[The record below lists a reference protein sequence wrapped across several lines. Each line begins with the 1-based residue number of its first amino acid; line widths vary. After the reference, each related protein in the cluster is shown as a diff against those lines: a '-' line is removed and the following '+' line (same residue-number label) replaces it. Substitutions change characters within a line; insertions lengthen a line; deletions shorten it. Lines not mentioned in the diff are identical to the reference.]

1 MSRSKARLQAV
12 LYRVFLV
19 TCTLATVIALLLI
32 WAIDPDHGTWLWR
45 LSIRL
50 LGTCVV
56 LAVASA
62 LTLSATRIVACRAPE
77 EDGG

>member
-1 MSRSKARLQAV
+1 MSRSNARLQTV

-32 WAIDPDHGTWLWR
+32 WAFDPEHGTWLWL
-45 LSIRL
+45 LSMRL

-62 LTLSATRIVACRAPE
+62 LTLSATRIVVGRAPE
-77 EDGG
+77 DDGG